1 MPKLLQ
7 VNECLNL
14 STGKIAQQIGEL
26 AIVKGWE
33 SWIAYSGREKEI
45 PSKSHLIRVGSFMD
59 SCIHYAE
66 DRFLDNEGL
75 SSRRKTKK
83 LLKRIDEIRPDVV
96 HLHNIHDHW
105 LNYKM
110 LFTYLAKAKIPVVWT
125 QHDQWATTGHCYYN
139 LVGCERWKEE
149 CHDCPMSRWYCLDRS
164 RRNFRLKKQLLADI
178 PSLTIIPVS
187 EWLADMMRL
196 SHLKDRDIQVI
207 HNGIDIKT
215 FSPQPTNAHE
225 RYGIDKSRKIV
236 LGVAALWDARKGLKD
251 FYALAKRLPAD
262 KYAIVIVGQR
272 TEEIKQV
279 ENGCQMVFVDRTQN
293 ALELAQL
300 YSAASVFVNPTY
312 QDNYPT
318 TNLEAIACG
327 TPVITYRTGGSP
339 EAVDEKTGLVVE
351 QGDIDGLT
359 SAIERFSDG
368 DYKDCCR
375 KRAEEEFDN
384 SKCFNPYILLYN
396 KLLGGGKT
404 LILGVS
410 NTWSN
415 DKGLA
420 DLITLSK
427 NPDYVVVLV
436 GMSQAQVK
444 EYSSERYRDCNLIPI
459 QRTHNQYELAMLYSL
474 ADVYVNPT
482 YADMFPTVNLEALAC
497 GTPVITY
504 RTGGS
509 PEAVDEKTGMVVE
522 QGNVD
527 TLADAIRQ
535 MKVHPLSSEA
545 CRKRAEEHFDKN
557 KCFEKYIELYES
569 LLNGDNKKTEKYW

>member
-1 MPKLLQ
+1 MKKLLQ
-7 VNECLNL
+7 INECLNL
-14 STGKIAQQIGEL
+14 STGKIAQHIGEL
-26 AIVKGWE
+26 AIDRGWE

-75 SSRRKTKK
+75 SSRRETKK
-83 LLKRIDEIRPDVV
+83 LLKRIDEIKPDVV

-105 LNYKM
+105 LNYKI
-110 LFTYLAKAKIPVVWT
+110 LFTFLAKAKIPVVWT

-139 LVGCERWKEE
+139 LVGCERWKKE
-149 CHDCPMSRWYCLDRS
+149 CHNCPLSKWYSLERS

-207 HNGIDIKT
+207 HNGIDIKI
-215 FSPQPTNAHE
+215 FFPQPTNAHE
-225 RYGIDKSRKIV
+225 RYGIDKGKKIV

-293 ALELAQL
+293 AHELAQL
-300 YSAASVFVNPTY
+300 YSSASVFVNPTY

-339 EAVDEKTGLVVE
+339 EAVDE
-351 QGDIDGLT
+351 
-359 SAIERFSDG
+359 
-368 DYKDCCR
+368 
-375 KRAEEEFDN
+375 N
-384 SKCFNPYILLYN
+384 
-396 KLLGGGKT
+396 
-404 LILGVS
+404 
-410 NTWSN
+410 
-415 DKGLA
+415 
-420 DLITLSK
+420 
-427 NPDYVVVLV
+427 
-436 GMSQAQVK
+436 
-444 EYSSERYRDCNLIPI
+444 
-459 QRTHNQYELAMLYSL
+459 
-474 ADVYVNPT
+474 
-482 YADMFPTVNLEALAC
+482 
-497 GTPVITY
+497 
-504 RTGGS
+504 
-509 PEAVDEKTGMVVE
+509 TGMVVE
-522 QGNVD
+522 QGNVNA
-527 TLADAIRQ
+527 LADAIRL
-535 MKVHPLSSEA
+535 MKEHPFSSED
-545 CRKRAEEHFDKN
+545 CRKRAEEHFDKDR
-557 KCFEKYIELYES
+557 CFEKYIELY
-569 LLNGDNKKTEKYW
+569 GDLIIRNQL